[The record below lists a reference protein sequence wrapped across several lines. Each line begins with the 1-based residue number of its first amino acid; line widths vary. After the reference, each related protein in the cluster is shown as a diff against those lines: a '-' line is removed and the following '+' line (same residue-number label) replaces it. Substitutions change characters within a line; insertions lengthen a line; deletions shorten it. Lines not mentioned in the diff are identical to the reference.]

1 MIDKSN
7 LPPLSRIREGGY
19 FSALKHPK
27 FDFTNILDNKTQ
39 TKNVL
44 RAQVVEI
51 EDLNR
56 NSAELLVE
64 KLRED
69 NFFATVLDDQA
80 TELAQL
86 QTAEDIINA
95 DGALETD
102 PLLHEEMAYYSGL
115 PEVWEEASQW
125 SYQSAKESKEI
136 ADKQKSEAVKKIQ
149 KIGAH
154 HENEAFEG
162 IDKPIAPTLPN
173 Q

>member
-1 MIDKSN
+1 M
-7 LPPLSRIREGGY
+7 
-19 FSALKHPK
+19 
-27 FDFTNILDNKTQ
+27 
-39 TKNVL
+39 L
-44 RAQVVEI
+44 RAQVAEISAVLAEI

-69 NFFATVLDDQA
+69 NFFATVLDNQA

-115 PEVWEEASQW
+115 SELWKEAALW
-125 SYQSAKESKEI
+125 TYQSAKESKEI
-136 ADKQKSEAVKKIQ
+136 GDKQKSEAVKKIQ

-154 HENEAFEG
+154 HENKAFEDN
-162 IDKPIAPTLPN
+162 DKPNATTLPN

>member
-1 MIDKSN
+1 M
-7 LPPLSRIREGGY
+7 REEVLY
-19 FSALKHPK
+19 FSALKHPR

-44 RAQVVEI
+44 RAQVAEISAVLAEI

-86 QTAEDIINA
+86 QTAEDIMNA

-115 PEVWEEASQW
+115 PEVWEEASLW

>member
-1 MIDKSN
+1 MAEI
-7 LPPLSRIREGGY
+7 
-19 FSALKHPK
+19 SA
-27 FDFTNILDNKTQ
+27 
-39 TKNVL
+39 VL
-44 RAQVVEI
+44 AEI

-86 QTAEDIINA
+86 QTAEDIMNA

-115 PEVWEEASQW
+115 PEVWEEASLW

-149 KIGAH
+149 KMKMKHLRVLINPLRPRFQINKTIRGKLS
-154 HENEAFEG
+154 
-162 IDKPIAPTLPN
+162 IKPHPT
-173 Q
+173 QQHQS